1 MGSLQLDK
9 SSWEVTTLD
18 IMLKLIA
25 YSCLLAA
32 VALAAPSGKELI
44 VKIPK
49 CSVTFEEIESESCIP
64 KAEKVCD
71 TKDVEQA
78 VVKIDKECKDVTSKV
93 CAPAIKHKRDA
104 EAFGPAFGGPL
115 GYATIKTD
123 CREVTKQVCVPKP
136 NKVTNCHIK
145 QSVDCTPVK
154 SKIPKRSCEE
164 VETKVVA

>member
-32 VALAAPSGKELI
+32 VALAAPSGKELT

-78 VVKIDKECKDVTSKV
+78 VVKIDKECKDVTTKGTLRLSDRLLV
-93 CAPAIKHKRDA
+93 V
-104 EAFGPAFGGPL
+104 PL
-115 GYATIKTD
+115 ATPLSRLTA
-123 CREVTKQVCVPKP
+123 
-136 NKVTNCHIK
+136 
-145 QSVDCTPVK
+145 VK
-154 SKIPKRSCEE
+154 
-164 VETKVVA
+164 

>member
-1 MGSLQLDK
+1 MGM
-9 SSWEVTTLD
+9 
-18 IMLKLIA
+18 IKLVA

-32 VALAAPSGKELI
+32 VALAAPSGKELT

-71 TKDVEQA
+71 
-78 VVKIDKECKDVTSKV
+78 
-93 CAPAIKHKRDA
+93 
-104 EAFGPAFGGPL
+104 
-115 GYATIKTD
+115 IKTD

-136 NKVTNCHIK
+136 NKVTKTVPVTSCHIK

-164 VETKVVA
+164 VETKVVAPVFGYHG